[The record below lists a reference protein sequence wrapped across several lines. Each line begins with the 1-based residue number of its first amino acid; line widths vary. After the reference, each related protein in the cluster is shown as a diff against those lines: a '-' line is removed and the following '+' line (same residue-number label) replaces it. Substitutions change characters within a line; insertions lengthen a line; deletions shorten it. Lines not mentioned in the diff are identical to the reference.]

1 ARAYPRDGEYVANR
15 AEVAAAYAEYDNSNA
30 SLLPWLGIDGSQIV
44 AGLTSSPA
52 LRLGIPTE
60 CCVDLQQLFGGF
72 LLQRDCPG
80 EEAWFLPRRTPA
92 VGSLTRFEPQPGN
105 SPRSHVLSASVTS
118 GMPCRRLPWLSA
130 ATPL

>member
-1 ARAYPRDGEYVANR
+1 Q
-15 AEVAAAYAEYDNSNA
+15 EVICKYGAFLAAASDS
-30 SLLPWLGIDGSQIV
+30 SH
-44 AGLTSSPA
+44 LTSSPA

-118 GMPCRRLPWLSA
+118 GMPCRRLPWSSA

>member
-1 ARAYPRDGEYVANR
+1 DETSGSPFTLSAG
-15 AEVAAAYAEYDNSNA
+15 SNEEGH
-30 SLLPWLGIDGSQIV
+30 SCGVSQPTR
-44 AGLTSSPA
+44 GPTEPLTSSPA